1 MTEGLD
7 AYVEVVR
14 FPVHW
19 GEMDALGHV
28 NHVRYIAWFETAR
41 MAMFARLGLT
51 ETGDT
56 TMGPILA
63 NVSCDYR
70 APVTWPADVA
80 VGARIGRIG
89 RTSFVTE
96 YGVFVDG
103 ETPTLVAQGQAVI
116 VLFNYR
122 DGVTVP
128 VPDPLREAIAA
139 L

>member
-1 MTEGLD
+1 MTEELEN
-7 AYVEVVR
+7 YSEVVR

-28 NHVRYIAWFETAR
+28 NHVRYLVWFETAR

-51 ETGDT
+51 DTGDT
-56 TMGPILA
+56 PMGPILA
-63 NVSCDYR
+63 NVSCDYS
-70 APVTWPADVA
+70 APVEWPAEIA
-80 VGARIGRIG
+80 VGARISRVG

-103 ETPTLVAQGQAVI
+103 EAPSLVARGQAVI
-116 VLFNYR
+116 VLFNYAE
-122 DGVTVP
+122 GVP
-128 VPDPLREAIAA
+128 VPIPDPLREAMAA

>member
-1 MTEGLD
+1 VTEELEN
-7 AYVEVVR
+7 YSEVVR

-28 NHVRYIAWFETAR
+28 NHVRYLVWFETAR

-51 ETGDT
+51 DTGDSP
-56 TMGPILA
+56 MGPILA
-63 NVSCDYR
+63 NVSCDYS
-70 APVTWPADVA
+70 APVEWPADIA
-80 VGARIGRIG
+80 VGARISRVG

-103 ETPTLVAQGQAVI
+103 ETPSLVARGQAVI
-116 VLFNYR
+116 VLFNYAE
-122 DGVTVP
+122 GVP
-128 VPDPLREAIAA
+128 VPIPDPLREAMAA

>member
-1 MTEGLD
+1 MSEGLE
-7 AYVEVVR
+7 AYSEVVR

-56 TMGPILA
+56 PMGPILA
-63 NVSCDYR
+63 NVSCDYT
-70 APVTWPADVA
+70 APVEWPADVA
-80 VGARIGRIG
+80 VGARIGRVG

-103 ETPTLVAQGQAVI
+103 ETPTLVARGQAVI
-116 VLFNYR
+116 VLFHYR

-128 VPDPLREAIAA
+128 IPDALRAA
-139 L
+139 MSAL

>member
-1 MTEGLD
+1 MSERLAD
-7 AYVEVVR
+7 YPEIVR

-28 NHVRYIAWFETAR
+28 NHVRYIVWFETAR

-63 NVSCDYR
+63 NVSCDYT
-70 APVTWPADVA
+70 APVQWPADVA
-80 VGARIGRIG
+80 VGARIARIG
-89 RTSFVTE
+89 RKSFVTE

-103 ETPTLVAQGQAVI
+103 ETPALVARGQAVI

-128 VPDPLREAIAA
+128 IPDPLREAMEA

>member
-1 MTEGLD
+1 MTEELEN
-7 AYVEVVR
+7 YSEVVR

-28 NHVRYIAWFETAR
+28 NHVRYLVWFETAR

-51 ETGDT
+51 DTGDSP
-56 TMGPILA
+56 MGPILA
-63 NVSCDYR
+63 NVSCDYS
-70 APVTWPADVA
+70 APVEWPADIA
-80 VGARIGRIG
+80 VGARISRVG

-103 ETPTLVAQGQAVI
+103 ETPSLVARGQAVI
-116 VLFNYR
+116 VLFNYAE
-122 DGVTVP
+122 GVP
-128 VPDPLREAIAA
+128 VPIPDPLREAMAA